1 MRLPNL
7 LGSRRGRIAAFFFLY
22 LTEGIPQGFT
32 ATVVGTQLRRLDV
45 SVAQIGALMA
55 MTMLP
60 WAFKWAYGPLIDLF
74 VSRRFGHRRG
84 WILLTQCL
92 MALTLALL
100 PLLSLPQQL
109 GLFTALLLVHNTF
122 AAMQDVAVDGLACVT
137 LQENERAFA
146 SGMMF
151 AGQSLGMVVGGGG
164 ALLLASQTSFNWSIC
179 FVAAAIAFV
188 TLLVVVPMDEGAAPV
203 RERLAGSLAGSRAV
217 ALTRQLGGFAGDA
230 VRAFLGSR
238 AAMAGLLFDLLP
250 ICAMA
255 LSLSLQSNL
264 AVELGLPDSEIAQL
278 GIWSSVLTAISCVIG
293 GYISDR
299 VDRRRALVVYVLLLS
314 LPGLYLMMQLQA
326 AGWVMPRH
334 GDAAPAALAAPSALV
349 HSFWLACLAYHLF
362 FGLIY
367 GARAALFID
376 LTQPS
381 VAATQFAVYM
391 ALTNLSIA
399 YSQFWQGQAAARW
412 GYPTTLLIDSVVGLA
427 CLVFLP
433 WMKLGAK
440 PAEPIEATPP
450 VSALP
455 TGTPA

>member
-7 LGSRRGRIAAFFFLY
+7 LGSRHGRIAAFFFLY

-74 VSRRFGHRRG
+74 VSQRFGHRRG
-84 WILLTQCL
+84 WILMTQSL
-92 MALTLALL
+92 MALTLILL

-109 GLFTALLLVHNTF
+109 GLFTAILLVHNTF

-203 RERLAGSLAGSRAV
+203 RDRLAGSRAA

-278 GIWSSVLTAISCVIG
+278 GIWSSVLTAMSCVIG

-314 LPGLYLMMQLQA
+314 LPGLYLMTQLQA

-334 GDAAPAALAAPSALV
+334 GDAAPAALV

-376 LTQPS
+376 LTQPA

-399 YSQFWQGQAAARW
+399 YSQYWQGQAAARW

-427 CLVFLP
+427 CLFFLP
-433 WMKLGAK
+433 WMKLGAT
-440 PAEPIEATPP
+440 PAEPLETL
-450 VSALP
+450 SAPLP
-455 TGTPA
+455 TGTIA